1 MNTKKHVKEE
11 SEGRVYDSNI
21 EGRKLPDAVIRTE
34 PHTKL
39 SKPATKDSSFE
50 KRKLPE
56 DILRKG

>member
-1 MNTKKHVKEE
+1 MKTKTRVKEE

-21 EGRKLPDAVIRTE
+21 EGRNTDDRVIRTE

-39 SKPATKDSSFE
+39 AKPATKDSNFE

-56 DILRKG
+56 DVLRKG